1 MSKFVVVVFSDEDK
15 AHEGVRAFEELH
27 QEGTLTVYAGA
38 LVVKDA
44 AGNVAVKEK
53 RRKGPFRMA
62 AGVLLGGLIGL
73 VGGPPVAAL
82 GAAAGGL
89 MGGWRD
95 ALDLGGGLD
104 FVDEVSREL
113 TPGKSAILAEVE
125 EDSVM
130 PLDSRME
137 GIGGVVHRASRD
149 DFEDERIRR
158 EAEARRANFA
168 QLEAERA
175 QAEQE
180 RKAKLKAR
188 VDEARAK
195 CKEAA
200 DRAEAR
206 MDRLRQETEAKIEAL
221 QEQAAE
227 AQADAKV
234 KLDRRIGEVRADYD
248 RRSAKLKQ
256 AWELTKEALA
266 P

>member
-1 MSKFVVVVFSDEDK
+1 
-15 AHEGVRAFEELH
+15 
-27 QEGTLTVYAGA
+27 
-38 LVVKDA
+38 
-44 AGNVAVKEK
+44 
-53 RRKGPFRMA
+53 MA
-62 AGVLLGGLIGL
+62 AGALLGGLIGL
-73 VGGPPVAAL
+73 IGGPPVAAL

-125 EDSVM
+125 EDRVT

-137 GIGGVVHRASRD
+137 ALGGVVHRTSRE
-149 DFEDERIRR
+149 DFEDDRIRR
-158 EAEARRANFA
+158 EAESRRANFA

-175 QAEQE
+175 QAEAE
-180 RKAKLKAR
+180 RRAKLEAR
-188 VDEARAK
+188 VEEARAK
-195 CKEAA
+195 CKEAG

-227 AQADAKV
+227 AKADAKE
-234 KLDRRIGEVRADYD
+234 KLDQRTAEVRADYE
-248 RRSAKLKQ
+248 RRAAKLKQ
-256 AWELTKEALA
+256 ACDLAKEAFA

>member
-1 MSKFVVVVFSDEDK
+1 VVFPDEDK

-27 QEGTLTVYAGA
+27 QEDTLTVYAGA

-53 RRKGPFRMA
+53 RRKGPFRAA
-62 AGVLLGGLIGL
+62 AGALLGGLVGL
-73 VGGPPVAAL
+73 IGGPPVAAL

-104 FVDEVSREL
+104 FVEAVSREL

-137 GIGGVVHRASRD
+137 ALGGVVHRASRD

-180 RKAKLKAR
+180 R
-188 VDEARAK
+188 
-195 CKEAA
+195 
-200 DRAEAR
+200 
-206 MDRLRQETEAKIEAL
+206 
-221 QEQAAE
+221 
-227 AQADAKV
+227 
-234 KLDRRIGEVRADYD
+234 
-248 RRSAKLKQ
+248 RRSSRRGSTRREPSARRLPI
-256 AWELTKEALA
+256 A
-266 P
+266 PRRGWTDCGRRPRRRSKHCKSRPPKRKPTPR